1 MSEKDN
7 KENQE
12 QKPMGTVQMVLGIA
26 SFVVAIYILYVVFA
40 GQYII
45 KFLIQSNASDHG
57 SRSRSAMNSKE

>member
-7 KENQE
+7 KDNQE
-12 QKPMGTVQMVLGIA
+12 EKPMGTVQMVLGIA
-26 SFVVAIYILYVVFA
+26 SFVAAIYVLYVVFA

-57 SRSRSAMNSKE
+57 SGSRSAMNSKE